1 VAVFRFTL
9 GIPGFPDEDIPS
21 AVGAL
26 GLAAT
31 AANHLSVGFVP
42 PGMARCEALG
52 VALALACFGLPFL
65 KRAVVASG
73 RGGTAAAREVPGA
86 REVLALDPARAASE
100 HAELAWASYAL
111 LRNTDACSVL
121 AVDPAGRVA
130 VARGAFAST
139 ALVGV
144 PPGSRDPAALCE
156 ALGAAWAEGLGDLRA
171 LAGAG
176 DAGGGEVRLD
186 DRLAMTASGA
196 YSLPLVPG
204 GARQLLAVPAGA
216 RGDWG
221 DGGLLLMSDV
231 SEGLGTGDAAWARAL
246 GVKIAGTLGGGDRTA
261 PPSNP

>member
-9 GIPGFPDEDIPS
+9 GIPGFPDENIPS

-31 AANHLSVGFVP
+31 AANHLSVGLVP

-73 RGGTAAAREVPGA
+73 RGGTAAAREVSGA
-86 REVLALDPARAASE
+86 REVLALDPARAAAE

-130 VARGAFAST
+130 VARGAFASD
-139 ALVGV
+139 ALAGV

-156 ALGAAWAEGLGDLRA
+156 ALGAAWAEGLGDLQA

-196 YSLPLVPG
+196 YGLPLVPA
-204 GARQLLAVPAGA
+204 GARQLLAVPAGG
-216 RGDWG
+216 RSDWG
-221 DGGLLLMSDV
+221 DGGLVLMSDV

-246 GVKIAGTLGGGDRTA
+246 GVKVAGALGRGERAA
-261 PPSNP
+261 PGSAP